1 MKFQVDFYDAIA
13 YGEVSEDLAR
23 YKKEFDLAKIPPMQR
38 RRLSSAAKCAFSL
51 LSSFVFGVVFS
62 AYLTIF
68 YHEKTIL
75 GVPIMM
81 SIFYSSMLFAKL
93 QKKVKEKA

>member
-1 MKFQVDFYDAIA
+1 IFV
-13 YGEVSEDLAR
+13 
-23 YKKEFDLAKIPPMQR
+23 
-38 RRLSSAAKCAFSL
+38 SL
-51 LSSFVFGVVFS
+51 LSSFVLGVVFS

-81 SIFYSSMLFAKL
+81 SIFYLSMLFASW